1 MLSAASAVTQPF
13 AGPPPAYIYTNTHT
27 HVHTDNLCV
36 ARRCVMYSPLR
47 LVTVSSI
54 AFRFAVAVA
63 AQLLPA
69 AALSD
74 PHTHTH
80 ACLHMAVHAFSFSF
94 FTFASLNAFAC
105 ALHMASLASLPTA
118 LPQLSVAVVF
128 ACFIPHIF
136 AAAAAAAGNQFVF
149 AQLLLFCL
157 SASLSF
163 HSHLCMY
170 VSWRISCVQR
180 FLFVS
185 FAHTFA
191 YPRLSLC
198 LFVHRNALLPA

>member
-1 MLSAASAVTQPF
+1 
-13 AGPPPAYIYTNTHT
+13 
-27 HVHTDNLCV
+27 
-36 ARRCVMYSPLR
+36 MYSPLR

-94 FTFASLNAFAC
+94 FTFASLNAC

-157 SASLSF
+157 FVFSF
-163 HSHLCMY
+163 AFMY
-170 VSWRISCVQR
+170 VR
-180 FLFVS
+180 FVAHFLCSAFSFRFFCTHIRLPSFV
-185 FAHTFA
+185 T
-191 YPRLSLC
+191 LSVC
-198 LFVHRNALLPA
+198 T